1 MTELL
6 DRRYCFAW
14 TLSVIVLAYLIMFA
28 VLPKESIWISDEGN
42 RIMSVQAYGLNG
54 SKALPDPLNG
64 ITNIPSGIRAYPFPY
79 FIQKNGQWRSAYQLF
94 FPWLASWVY
103 SDLGRTCTLFIAVLG
118 GLLTVLGT
126 GLLARKLFGDD
137 LHASLAMVLCAF
149 CTPVWFYSET
159 FLETTCASAFAV
171 LSLWLLLEAKES
183 KGEFRK
189 IFGCGILAGISILFR
204 EEGFIFAAGTG
215 LALLIWYFS
224 WKRVLAYGLGAALA
238 VIPLLIY
245 NYIDSTSIFG
255 MHHFVYSQLPKAAGS
270 LIKNQLL
277 NYSFYLFLLCLP
289 FWGQLNLVLPWVLLG
304 SAGLAAVPK
313 IRRPAECLFLS
324 AAIVCCGASTWCN
337 IMTPHG
343 GAFIYQSLLDHV
355 PLFALFLLCLP
366 VLFRSD
372 RKEIRF
378 LTVVTLAGIFLP
390 PALLNHDQ
398 PGMFW
403 GGRHFLDIVPLLCI
417 LSVHLLLR
425 TGEQL
430 SRAVRTGGWLLVI
443 LSLAANVSG
452 YAVLNAKR
460 NFSAEYVRE
469 TAKPEYQVILTDMYW
484 MPEELA
490 WIHREKCVLLMLN
503 ADSLDQVRP
512 FLRANG
518 IPKFHLLLGRNY
530 RKITNESVQR
540 TIDECDFKPGR
551 HFSHPMFGFFECQ
564 LFECTFRKPSGP
576 WKNPKPAVK

>member
-1 MTELL
+1 MTDFL
-6 DRRYCFAW
+6 DRRYCFVW
-14 TLSVIVLAYLIMFA
+14 TLAVIALAYLVMFA

-42 RIMSVQAYGLNG
+42 RIMSVQAYSLNG
-54 SKALPDPLNG
+54 SKALPDPLAG
-64 ITNIPSGIRAYPFPY
+64 IVDIPSGLRAYPFPY

-94 FPWLASWVY
+94 FPWLASFVY
-103 SDLGRTCTLFIAVLG
+103 SVLDRNCTLFLSVLG

-126 GLLARKLFGDD
+126 GLLARKLFSDD
-137 LHASLAMVLCAF
+137 RRACLAMVLCAF

-159 FLETTCASAFAV
+159 FLGTSCASGFAI
-171 LSLWLLLEAKES
+171 LSLWLLLESKES
-183 KGEFRK
+183 RGESWK
-189 IFGCGILAGISILFR
+189 IFGCGVLTGISILFR
-204 EEGFIFAAGTG
+204 EEGFVFAAGTG
-215 LALLIWYFS
+215 LALMIWYFS
-224 WKRVLAYGLGAALA
+224 WKRIMAYGLGAALV
-238 VIPLLIY
+238 VIPLLVY
-245 NYIDSTSIFG
+245 NYCDSTSIFG
-255 MHHFVYSQLPKAAGS
+255 MHHFIYSQLPKAAGS
-270 LIKNQLL
+270 LVTNQLK

-313 IRRPAECLFLS
+313 IRRMAECLFLS

-366 VLFRSD
+366 TLFRSD

-378 LTVVTLAGIFLP
+378 LTVITLAGIFLP

-403 GGRHFLDIVPLLCI
+403 GGRHFLNIVPLLCI
-417 LSVHLLLR
+417 LSVHLLR
-425 TGEQL
+425 IEGQL
-430 SRAVRTGGWLLVI
+430 SRTVRTGGWILVF

-452 YAVLNAKR
+452 YGVLNVKR

-469 TAKPEYQVILTDMYW
+469 MSKPEYQVILTDMYW

-490 WIHREKCVLLMLN
+490 WIHRGKCVLVML
-503 ADSLDQVRP
+503 DPGSLDQARP

-518 IPKFHLLLGRNY
+518 IPKFHLLLGKSY
-530 RKITNESVQR
+530 RKITNDSIRR
-540 TIDECDFKPGR
+540 TIEECDFKPGMHFR
-551 HFSHPMFGFFECQ
+551 HPLFGFFECQ
-564 LFECTFRKPSGP
+564 LFECTFKKPQNRP
-576 WKNPKPAVK
+576 RR

>member
-1 MTELL
+1 MTEFLN
-6 DRRYCFAW
+6 RRYCFAW
-14 TLSVIVLAYLIMFA
+14 TMAVIALAYLVMFA
-28 VLPKESIWISDEGN
+28 ALPKESIWISDEGN
-42 RIMSVQAYGLNG
+42 RIMSVQAYSLNG
-54 SKALPDPLNG
+54 SKALPDPLSG
-64 ITNIPSGIRAYPFPY
+64 IVNIPSGIRAYPFPY

-94 FPWLASWVY
+94 FPWLASFVY
-103 SDLGRTCTLFIAVLG
+103 SDLGRTGTLFIAVLG
-118 GLLTVLGT
+118 GLLTILCT
-126 GLLARKLFGDD
+126 GLLARKLFADD
-137 LHASLAMVLCAF
+137 LPACLAMVLCAF
-149 CTPVWFYSET
+149 CTPVWFYSAT
-159 FLETTCASAFAV
+159 FLETTCASGFAM
-171 LSLWLLLEAKES
+171 LSLWLLAES
-183 KGEFRK
+183 KENRGGLWK
-189 IFGCGILAGISILFR
+189 IFASGVLTGISILFR
-204 EEGFIFAAGTG
+204 EEGFIFAAGMV

-224 WKRVLAYGLGAALA
+224 WKRVLAYGLGAALIA
-238 VIPLLIY
+238 IPLLVY
-245 NYIDSTSIFG
+245 NYFDSSSIFG

-270 LIKNQLL
+270 LVRNQLL

-313 IRRPAECLFLS
+313 IRRGAECLFLS

-337 IMTPHG
+337 LMTPHG
-343 GAFIYQSLLDHV
+343 GVFIYQSLLDHV

-378 LTVVTLAGIFLP
+378 LTVVALAGIFLP

-403 GGRHFLDIVPLLCI
+403 GGRHFLNIVPLLCI
-417 LSVHLLLR
+417 LSVYLLR
-425 TGEQL
+425 ADCGL
-430 SRAVRTGGWLLVI
+430 SRAVRVGGWILAV

-452 YAVLNAKR
+452 YGILNVKR

-469 TAKPEYQVILTDMYW
+469 MSKPEYQVILTDMYW

-503 ADSLDQVRP
+503 SGSLDQART

-518 IPKFHLLLGRNY
+518 ISKFHLLLGRNF
-530 RKITNESVQR
+530 RKITNESVRR
-540 TIDECDFKPGR
+540 TIEECDFKPGMR
-551 HFSHPMFGFFECQ
+551 FSHPLLGFFECQ
-564 LFECTFRKPSGP
+564 LFECSFKKPGNGP
-576 WKNPKPAVK
+576 RLPGK

>member
-1 MTELL
+1 MTEFL
-6 DRRYCFAW
+6 DRRYFFAW
-14 TLSVIVLAYLIMFA
+14 TFAVIALAYLVMFA

-42 RIMSVQAYGLNG
+42 RIMSVQAYSLNG
-54 SKALPDPLNG
+54 NKALPDPLTG
-64 ITNIPSGIRAYPFPY
+64 IVNIPSGLRAYPFPY

-94 FPWLASWVY
+94 FPWLASFVY
-103 SDLGRTCTLFIAVLG
+103 SDLGRSCTLFLPVLG

-126 GLLARKLFGDD
+126 GLLARKLFSDD
-137 LHASLAMVLCAF
+137 LPACLAMVLCAF

-159 FLETTCASAFAV
+159 FLETTCASGFAI
-171 LSLWLLLEAKES
+171 LSVWLLLESQETRGES
-183 KGEFRK
+183 WK
-189 IFGCGILAGISILFR
+189 IFGCGVLTGISILFR

-215 LALLIWYFS
+215 LALMIWYFS
-224 WKRVLAYGLGAALA
+224 WKRILAYGLGTVLI

-245 NYIDSTSIFG
+245 NYCDSASIFG
-255 MHHFVYSQLPKAAGS
+255 MHHFVYSQLPKATGS
-270 LIKNQLL
+270 FVTNQLK

-313 IRRPAECLFLS
+313 IRRIAECLFLS
-324 AAIVCCGASTWCN
+324 AAIVCCGASAWCN

-343 GAFIYQSLLDHV
+343 GVFIYQSLLDHV

-366 VLFRSD
+366 TLFRSD

-403 GGRHFLDIVPLLCI
+403 GGRHFLNIVPLLCI
-417 LSVHLLLR
+417 LCVYLLR
-425 TGEQL
+425 TEGLL
-430 SRAVRTGGWLLVI
+430 SRTVRTGGWILVL

-452 YAVLNAKR
+452 YGVLNVKR
-460 NFSAEYVRE
+460 TYSAEYVRE
-469 TAKPEYQVILTDMYW
+469 ISKPEYQVVLTDMYW

-490 WIHREKCVLLMLN
+490 WIHREKCVLLML
-503 ADSLDQVRP
+503 DSGSLDQARP

-518 IPKFHLLLGRNY
+518 IQKFHLLLGRNY
-530 RKITNESVQR
+530 RKITNESIRR
-540 TIDECDFKPGR
+540 TIEECDFKPGMHFR
-551 HFSHPMFGFFECQ
+551 HPLFGFFECQ
-564 LFECTFRKPSGP
+564 LFECTFKKPQNGP
-576 WKNPKPAVK
+576 LR